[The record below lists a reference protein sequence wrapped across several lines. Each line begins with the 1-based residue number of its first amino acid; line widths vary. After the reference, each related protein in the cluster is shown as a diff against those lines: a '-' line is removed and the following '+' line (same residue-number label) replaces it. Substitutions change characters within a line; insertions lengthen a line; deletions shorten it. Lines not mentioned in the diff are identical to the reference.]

1 MFHVLAGLAAKKRK
15 RRKKSKPSSET
26 ADRILFLTPTF
37 AISFSLLRAF
47 ASFALFRG

>member
-1 MFHVLAGLAAKKRK
+1 LAAKKRK
-15 RRKKSKPSSET
+15 KRKKSKPSTE
-26 ADRILFLTPTF
+26 AGNRILFLAPTF